1 MSFSSSLCFFLP
13 QILHATNPSAPTSIA
28 PPTPTT
34 TPMMVFFEDELSPEL
49 LDPLLSPLMPGV
61 EVEVILAVVVTGW
74 TELLVMTDSMVW
86 LLLMVVKVVTTAT
99 VRLDVSAVVMTEVI
113 GCVEEDGEDVDVD
126 ATAVVSELAD
136 DESTED
142 GWDVLV
148 DVSTTVDTD

>member
-1 MSFSSSLCFFLP
+1 
-13 QILHATNPSAPTSIA
+13 
-28 PPTPTT
+28 
-34 TPMMVFFEDELSPEL
+34 MMVFFEDELSPEL